1 MSGRPSC
8 LPPREEILGFVG
20 GALAAP
26 EKWVVEEQADNLDAL
41 IVGAVEQA
49 LAEERAR
56 HTREVEPML
65 DALRNIAIAPCLLE
79 MLGETIEPDDVC
91 GCPGCRARAA
101 LAALEEKP

>member
-20 GALAAP
+20 GALVAP

-49 LAEERAR
+49 LAEREAR
-56 HTREVEPML
+56 HRRELIEARLEELIDYGECTCVTLGGTCAAHVHENE
-65 DALRNIAIAPCLLE
+65 LRA
-79 MLGETIEPDDVC
+79 D
-91 GCPGCRARAA
+91 
-101 LAALEEKP
+101 LAALEVTP